1 MLERVHYFSTGDMS
15 IPLYMERAA
24 RIVNGVYDNH
34 NDKQND
40 SQNDK
45 LSDSVRKTYHR
56 GQAPV
61 IGLISK
67 ADAKKCIGLFLFAY
81 CCLYTPTTL
90 YIFNIKFLGIFD
102 STEFPSTI

>member
-1 MLERVHYFSTGDMS
+1 M
-15 IPLYMERAA
+15 
-24 RIVNGVYDNH
+24 NGVYDNH

-61 IGLISK
+61 IGLISLSLGPGPSDRLYRPMQK
-67 ADAKKCIGLFLFAY
+67 NASAFFLPIAAY
-81 CCLYTPTTL
+81 RPPQPYK
-90 YIFNIKFLGIFD
+90 Y
-102 STEFPSTI
+102 